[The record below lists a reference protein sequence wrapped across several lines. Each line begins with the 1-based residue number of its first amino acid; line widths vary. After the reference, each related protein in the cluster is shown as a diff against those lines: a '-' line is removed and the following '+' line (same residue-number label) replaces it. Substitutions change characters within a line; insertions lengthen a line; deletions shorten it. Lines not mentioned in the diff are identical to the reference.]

1 MSAHPVSPSPGHYKE
16 RRIAAKAITRYLA
29 QLHEPMWADILFD
42 WTRRYDGL
50 ESYLYPEEDP
60 VMEVCNLLQQYVE
73 KGLPLEPEHFANALA
88 DLRFCYCAARR
99 DEGGLR
105 WGPFQDGSF
114 KAWTC
119 GKIVRVWDSPEPWPT
134 RDMIQAW
141 LLLRFSRTRTRTPLN

>member
-60 VMEVCNLLQQYVE
+60 VMEVCNLLQQYV
-73 KGLPLEPEHFANALA
+73 
-88 DLRFCYCAARR
+88 C
-99 DEGGLR
+99 
-105 WGPFQDGSF
+105 
-114 KAWTC
+114 
-119 GKIVRVWDSPEPWPT
+119 
-134 RDMIQAW
+134 
-141 LLLRFSRTRTRTPLN
+141 LLYTSRCV